1 MFMTKSTGLYF
12 PSIDLAN
19 QPTICHA
26 KLRQKYNEV
35 KELHDVAVDLRQKFL
50 SFLWYDENNG
60 MIAMTVV
67 GWTPI
72 VLRAVEFKE
81 RHCQ

>member
-35 KELHDVAVDLRQKFL
+35 KELHDVAVDLRQKF
-50 SFLWYDENNG
+50 
-60 MIAMTVV
+60 
-67 GWTPI
+67 
-72 VLRAVEFKE
+72 
-81 RHCQ
+81 